1 MADLV
6 VGVVG
11 DVLRHV
17 AVEILECGDVIRVS
31 GIRIVIVV
39 DLSAELVVLLP
50 QISLD
55 KLDRCRQP

>member
-6 VGVVG
+6 IGVVG

-17 AVEILECGDVIRVS
+17 PIELLERGDVGWVS

-50 QISLD
+50 
-55 KLDRCRQP
+55 